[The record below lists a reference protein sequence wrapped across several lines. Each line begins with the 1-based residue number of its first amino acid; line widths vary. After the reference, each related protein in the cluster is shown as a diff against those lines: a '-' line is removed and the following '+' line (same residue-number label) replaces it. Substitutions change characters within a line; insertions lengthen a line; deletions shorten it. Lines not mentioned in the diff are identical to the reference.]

1 MKINEIIVRE
11 RPGTGMNNPGMQS
24 EEWRATEEF
33 KTLKKFSPEFA
44 NKFMQKFQQLGRNS
58 VDAAYQAAAEERK
71 MEMEKVG
78 ISKTLITQEMTQ
90 GREAH
95 AEVYTKFKI
104 KYADTG
110 SIDTATGRRGGQYYN
125 TNASKDLSFKNIMKW
140 AKGFI
145 TDISNPVDALKR
157 GLTKTGKGVND
168 FFGDKGVVVASRNF
182 NKNDNL
188 DK

>member
-1 MKINEIIVRE
+1 
-11 RPGTGMNNPGMQS
+11 
-24 EEWRATEEF
+24 
-33 KTLKKFSPEFA
+33 
-44 NKFMQKFQQLGRNS
+44 
-58 VDAAYQAAAEERK
+58 
-71 MEMEKVG
+71 
-78 ISKTLITQEMTQ
+78 
-90 GREAH
+90 
-95 AEVYTKFKI
+95 
-104 KYADTG
+104 
-110 SIDTATGRRGGQYYN
+110 
-125 TNASKDLSFKNIMKW
+125 MKW